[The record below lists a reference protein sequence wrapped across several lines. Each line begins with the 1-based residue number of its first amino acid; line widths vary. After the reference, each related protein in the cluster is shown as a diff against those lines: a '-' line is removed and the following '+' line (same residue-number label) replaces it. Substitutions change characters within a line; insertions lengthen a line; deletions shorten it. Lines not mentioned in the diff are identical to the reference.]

1 MSDFIQ
7 NYPALSI
14 FFFLFFL
21 GFIYSVLS
29 ILFKVIKKEN
39 ITEPTFSKLLTSNIK
54 DLPSLL
60 TFGIVS
66 TIIVLVLSKLE
77 VPDILISAFFII
89 IGFYILARKPQAF
102 KPGDE
107 WHPKRSGGQSSLW
120 HETPAFR
127 PGSFHFGQ
135 TVPKPRA

>member
-89 IGFYILARKPQAF
+89 IGFY
-102 KPGDE
+102 
-107 WHPKRSGGQSSLW
+107 
-120 HETPAFR
+120 
-127 PGSFHFGQ
+127 FGQ